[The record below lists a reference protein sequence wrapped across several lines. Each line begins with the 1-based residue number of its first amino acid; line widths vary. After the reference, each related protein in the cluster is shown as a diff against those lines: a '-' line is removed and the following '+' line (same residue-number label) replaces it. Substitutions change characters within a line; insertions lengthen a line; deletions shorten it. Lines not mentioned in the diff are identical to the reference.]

1 MSESTVGMVALSNG
15 RRASRS
21 QLVDFLQRMRRN
33 RVGMVGLVLVVFV
46 ALVAIFAPIIAPY
59 APNDTIVRRL
69 TPPSGQLLLGADEY
83 GRDVLTRIIYGA
95 RVSFQVGFV
104 SVGIALF
111 FGSIAGL
118 VAGYFGKQVDNV
130 IMRIADVM
138 FSIPPIVL
146 AIAITAILG
155 PSLTNAMIAIGIVYT
170 PSFARIVRGPVLV
183 VKETQ
188 YIEAARTVG
197 ASSLRIILKHIL
209 PNVTAPLI
217 VQTSFN
223 LSTAILTES
232 TLSFLGLGIQPP
244 DPSWGTMLNGG
255 RVYMEL
261 AWWLAVFPGLA
272 IMVGVM
278 GFNLLG
284 DGLRDVLD
292 PRLRG
297 AEK

>member
-1 MSESTVGMVALSNG
+1 MSDAAVNLSALANG
-15 RRASRS
+15 RRVSRG
-21 QLVDFLQRMRRN
+21 QLRDFAGRLRRN

-46 ALVAIFAPIIAPY
+46 GLVAIFAPVIAPFP
-59 APNDTIVRRL
+59 PNDTVVRRL
-69 TPPSGQLLLGADEY
+69 TPPGAPYWLGADDY

-95 RVSFQVGFV
+95 RVSFYVGFV

-118 VAGYFGKQVDNV
+118 VAGYFGRHVDNL
-130 IMRIADVM
+130 IMRVADVM

-183 VKETQ
+183 IKETQ
-188 YIEAARTVG
+188 YIEAARTLG
-197 ASSLRIILKHIL
+197 ASSLRIIFKHIL
-209 PNVTAPLI
+209 PNVAAPLI

>member
-1 MSESTVGMVALSNG
+1 MSESTVEITAVSGMRWS
-15 RRASRS
+15 RRPFA
-21 QLVDFLQRMRRN
+21 DFVYRMRRN
-33 RVGMVGLVLVVFV
+33 RLGMVGLVLVVFV
-46 ALVAIFAPIIAPY
+46 GLVAIFASLIEPY
-59 APNDTIVRRL
+59 PPNDTLVRRL
-69 TPPSGQLLLGADEY
+69 SPPSAQFLLGSDDF
-83 GRDVLTRIIYGA
+83 GRDVLSRLIYGA
-95 RVSFQVGFV
+95 RVSFYVGFV
-104 SVGIALF
+104 SVGIALT
-111 FGSIAGL
+111 FGSVAGL
-118 VAGYFGKQVDNV
+118 VAGYFGKQVDNL

-155 PSLTNAMIAIGIVYT
+155 PSLTNAMVAIGIVYT
-170 PSFARIVRGPVLV
+170 PAFARIVRGPVLV

-197 ASSLRIILKHIL
+197 AGSLRIVFRHIL

-217 VQTSFN
+217 VQTTFN

-244 DPSWGTMLNGG
+244 DPSWGTMLSGG
-255 RVYMEL
+255 RLYMEL

-272 IMVGVM
+272 IMIAVV

-292 PRLRG
+292 PKLRTINL
-297 AEK
+297 

>member
-1 MSESTVGMVALSNG
+1 MSDYTVELNTLLEK
-15 RRASRS
+15 RAARHP
-21 QLVDFLQRMRRN
+21 LADFAQRMRRN
-33 RVGMVGLVLVVFV
+33 KVGMVGLVLVVFV
-46 ALVAIFAPIIAPY
+46 GLLAIFAPLIAPY
-59 APNDTIVRRL
+59 PPNDTLVRRL
-69 TPPSGQLLLGADEY
+69 SPPSGQFWLGSDDF
-83 GRDVLTRIIYGA
+83 GRDVLSRIIYGA
-95 RVSFQVGFV
+95 QVSFYVGFV
-104 SVGIALF
+104 SVSIALF

-118 VAGYFGKQVDNV
+118 VAGYFGKQIDNV

-188 YIEAARTVG
+188 YLEAARTIG
-197 ASSLRIILKHIL
+197 ASHIRIIFKHIL

-217 VQTSFN
+217 VQTTFN

-244 DPSWGTMLNGG
+244 DPSWGTMLSVG

-261 AWWLAVFPGLA
+261 AWWLAIFPGVA
-272 IMVGVM
+272 IMIGVM

-297 AEK
+297 ADR